1 MVEPLREYRS
11 TQSLITRSD
20 LVAREIDVRLLEW
33 DVPAD
38 LGSGALESFSA
49 DTRIHTAGGP
59 VDAIARLDHAD
70 PPFGRVTR
78 TWSTKQGPFAT
89 IKASRTVQGDTAL
102 ELAQDGTYKG
112 PSIGFLPS
120 EPSSWAKADDGR
132 PIAVRSDMDLRE
144 VSLTWRPAHQS
155 AAIVAVRSTE
165 GPGMEPVTGPG
176 PTPAAPDQLTPDDVR
191 QLIAAFEGRI
201 GTRFDALEE
210 RARRIVDV
218 PSMPGATDRGWTTG
232 EWVQASLAY
241 LSGDRA
247 AAQLATRA
255 LADVITTGNE
265 GVVPAN
271 VRSELLGIIDPARPF
286 LQSTRKVDAG
296 GSGMT
301 QTFPRI
307 KTRPLTGK
315 QSAEKA
321 ALPSRA
327 TEIETVDYQS
337 VTIGGAGDLSMQL
350 IRRSTPAFMQLW
362 LELVA
367 ESMAINADDEAV
379 DALLAAGVTAGT
391 GTWNPAAPSYGEAF
405 ANGLAVGR
413 SMLPDSCWVSSAA
426 YAAYANAKTP
436 AGGGGTAMY
445 PGLVDN
451 GISRPILTPALDD
464 EAVDIILGPAK
475 GFAWAEDGSFQLVAD
490 VPEKFGR
497 DVGLASIFWFM
508 PVYPAAFTTYALAP

>member
-1 MVEPLREYRS
+1 MGDQLREYRS
-11 TQSLITRSD
+11 TQALITRSD
-20 LVAREIDVRLLEW
+20 LASREIDVRLLEW

-38 LGSGALESFSA
+38 LGAGALESFSA

-59 VDAIARLDHAD
+59 VDAVARLDHAD
-70 PPFGRVTR
+70 PPFGRVLR
-78 TWSTKQGPFAT
+78 AWSAKDGAFAT
-89 IKASRTVQGDTAL
+89 IKASRTQLGDTAL

-112 PSIGFLPS
+112 PSIGFMPG
-120 EPSSWAKADDGR
+120 EPSSWAKAEDGR

-144 VSLTWRPAHQS
+144 VSLTWRPAHTS

-165 GPGMEPVTGPG
+165 GLGMTDQ
-176 PTPAAPDQLTPDDVR
+176 AAPATASDQLPEGDVR

-201 GTRFDALEE
+201 ATRFDELEE
-210 RARRIVDV
+210 RARRNVDV
-218 PSMPGATDRGWTTG
+218 PGVPSSSVRGWTTG
-232 EWVQASLAY
+232 EWVQASLAFVA
-241 LSGDRA
+241 GDRV
-247 AAQLATRA
+247 QLATRA

-296 GSGMT
+296 GSGLT

-307 KTRPLTGK
+307 KTRPIAGK

-327 TEIETVDYQS
+327 TEIETVDYQA

-350 IRRSTPAFMQLW
+350 LRRSSPAFLQLW

-367 ESMAINADDEAV
+367 EAMAINAENDAV

-391 GTWNPAAPSYGEAF
+391 GTWDPTAPHYGEAF
-405 ANGLAVGR
+405 GNGLAVGR
-413 SMLPDSCWVSSAA
+413 TMLPDTLWASSAA
-426 YAAYANAKTP
+426 YAAYADAKTP
-436 AGGGGTAMY
+436 AGGGGAPLY
-445 PGLVDN
+445 PGLVES
-451 GISRPILTPALDD
+451 GLSRPILTPALDD
-464 EAVDIILGPAK
+464 EAVDIIIGPSK
-475 GFAWAEDGSFQLVAD
+475 GFAWAEDGPIQLVAD

-497 DVGLASIFWFM
+497 DVGLASIYWWM
-508 PVYPAAFTTYALAP
+508 PVYPAAFTTYAIAP

>member
-1 MVEPLREYRS
+1 MGELREYRS
-11 TQSLITRSD
+11 TQALITRSD
-20 LVAREIDVRLLEW
+20 LAAREIDVRLLEW

-38 LGSGALESFSA
+38 LGAGALESFSA
-49 DTRIHTAGGP
+49 DTKIHTAGGP
-59 VDAIARLDHAD
+59 VDAVARLDHAD
-70 PPFGRVTR
+70 PPAGRVTR
-78 TWSTKQGPFAT
+78 VWSAKDGPYAT

-120 EPSSWAKADDGR
+120 EPSSWAKAEDGR
-132 PIAVRSDMDLRE
+132 PIAIRSDMDLRE
-144 VSLTWRPAHQS
+144 VSLTWRPAHTS
-155 AAIVAVRSTE
+155 AAIVAVRSLE
-165 GPGMEPVTGPG
+165 GLPVTESTAPSQ
-176 PTPAAPDQLTPDDVR
+176 APDTAAGDAAIQRAID
-191 QLIAAFEGRI
+191 AFETRI
-201 GTRFDALEE
+201 GARFDVLEE
-210 RARRIVDV
+210 RARRLVDV
-218 PSMPGATDRGWTTG
+218 PAMPGEADRGYTTG
-232 EWVQASLAY
+232 EWVQLSLAY
-241 LSGDRA
+241 IAGDRA

-265 GVVPAN
+265 GVVPPN
-271 VRSELLGIIDPARPF
+271 IRSELLGIIDPYRPF
-286 LQSTRKVDAG
+286 LNSTRKVDAG

-307 KTRPLTGK
+307 KTRPLAGK

-327 TEIETVDYQS
+327 TEIETVDYGP

-350 IRRSTPAFMQLW
+350 IRRSSPSFLQLW

-367 ESMAINADDEAV
+367 EQMALNADNDAL

-391 GTWNPAAPSYGEAF
+391 GAWDPTAPHYGEAF

-413 SMLPDSCWVSSAA
+413 SMLPDTTWVSSEA
-426 YAAYANAKTP
+426 YAAYADAKTP
-436 AGGGGTAMY
+436 AGGGGAPMY
-445 PGLVDN
+445 PGMVDS
-451 GISRPILTPALDD
+451 GLSRPILTPALDD
-464 EAVDIILGPAK
+464 EAVDIIIGPSK

-497 DVGLASIFWFM
+497 DVGLASIYWWM